1 MAFKFSL
8 EKEPSSIVPQ
18 DILDTARELHD
29 SIVDFN
35 DVCGECAELMQCYD
49 NCVHA
54 LNAISSDPKAVEV
67 LNVDGSLSAV
77 LGLEAFTPKQA
88 IAGLEGLIGEAWEK
102 IKAFFKKIWDWI
114 KSFFS
119 GTSKKVEDD
128 TSKSKALKDSVKDAE
143 PEELKKLLDEPMP
156 GLLTKKCVLAMY
168 KNAGHMSGSH
178 GPIASYI
185 KNMTSTVTAAEKYI
199 KELEQGTGKD
209 SFDAMFGD
217 IWGTVTTSTGAGSDL
232 LVPFGMKYT
241 FSFDDGLQLSKVDE
255 GFLEKC
261 DTLKAGGWTSAAEY
275 ADQCA
280 VVCNTTYNLYKDW
293 LRSQSTIQS
302 DLDKCAKLSDKLK
315 ELTAKKINFR
325 ASNLR
330 DQLTTMAKG
339 LGIIAVRLK
348 QVNGACYCA
357 ALDARVQKILNRGVQ
372 KQYKLED

>member
-8 EKEPSSIVPQ
+8 DPVGTQVVPS
-18 DILDTARELHD
+18 DILDTASELYD
-29 SIVDFN
+29 SIVEFHSM
-35 DVCGECAELMQCYD
+35 CGKCDELVQCYD
-49 NCVHA
+49 NCVNA
-54 LNAISSDPKAVEV
+54 LNVISTDPKALEV
-67 LNVDGSLSAV
+67 LDIDGSLSAV
-77 LGLEAFTPKQA
+77 LHLENLTPKQA
-88 IAGLEGLIGEAWEK
+88 TAGLEGLIGEAWEK
-102 IKAFFKKIWDWI
+102 IKSFFKKIWEWI

-128 TSKSKALKDSVKDAE
+128 TSKSKALKDSIKDAE
-143 PEELKKLLDEPMP
+143 PEELKKLLEEPMP
-156 GLLTKKCVLAMY
+156 GLLSKQCVLAMY
-168 KNAGHMSGSH
+168 KNAGYLSGSR

-185 KNMTSTVTAAEKYI
+185 KNMTDTITAAEKYI

-209 SFDAMFGD
+209 SFDDMFND
-217 IWGTVTTSTGAGSDL
+217 IWGSVTASTGADPL
-232 LVPFGMKYT
+232 KPFGMTYT
-241 FSFDDGLQLSKVDE
+241 FSFDDGLRLSKVDE

-293 LRSQSTIQS
+293 LRSQSTIQG

-315 ELTAKKINFR
+315 ELTARKMNFR
-325 ASNLR
+325 ASSLR
-330 DQLTTMAKG
+330 DQLTTLAKG

-357 ALDARVQKILNRGVQ
+357 ALDTRVQKILNRNVQ
-372 KQYKLED
+372 KQYKIED